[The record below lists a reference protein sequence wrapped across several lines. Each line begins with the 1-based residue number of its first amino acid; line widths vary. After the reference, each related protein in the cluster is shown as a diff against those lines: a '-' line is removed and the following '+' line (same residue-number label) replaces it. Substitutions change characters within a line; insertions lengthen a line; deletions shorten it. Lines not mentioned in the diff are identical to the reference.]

1 MGQPAARLT
10 DMHLCPMVT
19 GLVPHVGGPISGPCC
34 PTVLI
39 GALPAARITDLC
51 VCVGPPDVIVRGSA
65 GVFIGGLPAAR
76 MLDNTVHGGVIVM
89 GMPTVLIGET
99 FAGGGGGGGAKAP
112 GILEQ
117 IGQGIAEFIHD
128 ANMFLHGET
137 VFSDAEKTGIE
148 QALTD
153 ARSML
158 RTSIDDLDTWDAS
171 TQARFEKWFGTTDPA
186 ARDSMRDRLQKELD
200 HMDSLDVTNFRRAE
214 AGNDDCFAYVYH
226 DREDTVY
233 LGSLWNDAPAT
244 GADSKAGTLVHELSH
259 FDSAG
264 HSSDRDSSGA
274 LVYGQAASRQLAL
287 TDPATAQNHADN
299 IEYFVERQ

>member
-153 ARSML
+153 AILFSVSQVSATIESVWFRDWTAKHMPVSV
-158 RTSIDDLDTWDAS
+158 RTALGIASSPNGGGDGSAAGDA
-171 TQARFEKWFGTTDPA
+171 
-186 ARDSMRDRLQKELD
+186 
-200 HMDSLDVTNFRRAE
+200 
-214 AGNDDCFAYVYH
+214 
-226 DREDTVY
+226 
-233 LGSLWNDAPAT
+233 
-244 GADSKAGTLVHELSH
+244 
-259 FDSAG
+259 
-264 HSSDRDSSGA
+264 
-274 LVYGQAASRQLAL
+274 
-287 TDPATAQNHADN
+287 AQG
-299 IEYFVERQ
+299 IG